1 MGTMQRDAG
10 RGMTETPIGE
20 MPMYEVLALRY
31 ATQADRAASANLMMP
46 DDHASPM
53 PLDYFVWAI
62 RGGGR
67 SIVVDTGFGPAAA
80 ARRGRTL
87 MRSPAAALAAAGV
100 DPATVADVVL
110 THLHYDH
117 AGCLDAFPAA
127 TFHLQD
133 KEMAYSTGRP
143 MCHRALRLPVDLDDV
158 LSAVRHVFADRVRFH
173 DGTAALAPGV
183 TLHLVGGHSGG
194 LQVVRVRTARG
205 WVVLASDAA
214 HYWANIRTRNPFPLV
229 ADVLAMAEGW
239 RACEALA
246 DGPDHVIPG
255 HDPLV
260 LARFPAAP
268 GLVDTVRVD
277 LPPVDPAG

>member
-1 MGTMQRDAG
+1 
-10 RGMTETPIGE
+10 MTETPNHE
-20 MPMYEVLALRY
+20 TPTYEVLALRY
-31 ATQADRAASANLMMP
+31 ATQDDRAASANFMMP

-87 MRSPAAALAAAGV
+87 MRSPAAALAAAGI
-100 DPATVADVVL
+100 DAATVADVVL

-143 MCHRALRLPVDLDDV
+143 MCHRALRAPVDLDDV

-260 LARFPAAP
+260 LARFPAVP

-277 LPPVDPAG
+277 LPPVDPAR

>member
-1 MGTMQRDAG
+1 MKGARG
-10 RGMTETPIGE
+10 GMTETPT
-20 MPMYEVLALRY
+20 YEILALRY
-31 ATQADRAASANLMMP
+31 ATQADRPASANLLLP

-53 PLDYFVWAI
+53 PIDYFVWAI

-67 SIVVDTGFGPAAA
+67 CVVVDTGFGPKAA
-80 ARRGRTL
+80 ARRGRSL
-87 MRSPAAALAAAGV
+87 MRSPAAALAASGINA
-100 DPATVADVVL
+100 AAVADVVL

-143 MCHRALRLPVDLDDV
+143 MCHRALRVPVDLDDV
-158 LSAVRHVFADRVRFH
+158 LNAVRHVFADRVRFH
-173 DGTAALAPGV
+173 DGTATLAPGI

-194 LQVVRVRTARG
+194 LQVVRVWTARG
-205 WVVLASDAA
+205 FVVLASDAA

-239 RACEALA
+239 RICEELA

-260 LARFPAAP
+260 LARFPAVP
-268 GLVDTVRVD
+268 GLLDTARVD
-277 LPPVDPAG
+277 LPPVDPGR

>member
-1 MGTMQRDAG
+1 MVRHYGRLCKGARD
-10 RGMTETPIGE
+10 GMIEIPT
-20 MPMYEVLALRY
+20 YEILALRY
-31 ATQADRAASANLMMP
+31 ATQAERPASANLLLP

-53 PLDYFVWAI
+53 PIDYFVWAI
-62 RGGGR
+62 WGGGR
-67 SIVVDTGFGPAAA
+67 CVVVDTGFGPEAA

-87 MRSPAAALAAAGV
+87 MRSPAAALAAAGI
-100 DPATVADVVL
+100 DAATVADVVL

-158 LSAVRHVFADRVRFH
+158 LNAVRHVFADRVRFH
-173 DGTAALAPGV
+173 DGTATLAPGI

-239 RACEALA
+239 RTCEELA

-260 LARFPAAP
+260 LARFPAVP
-268 GLVDTVRVD
+268 GLLDTVRVD
-277 LPPVDPAG
+277 LPPVDPAR